1 MDNDFEN
8 ESYRYWQEKAIS
20 QLTLT
25 NQFLTGISLAFLAFC
40 FDQFNFKYF
49 NLVESYKEI
58 NWSIT
63 CQALSV
69 GFIMLSVILGIVVI
83 FVRLIDF
90 RITRNISLTKDR
102 ITSTYAENTKKGSSR
117 KGEIFDLEFPKPKA
131 IKMFEVVF
139 FVIFRQIEM
148 IKRKE
153 IRTCIDIRKLNKRVN
168 KLRWISFILGNI
180 SWKIPSLQLLMIL
193 VSLVCFVISLK
204 LV

>member
-1 MDNDFEN
+1 
-8 ESYRYWQEKAIS
+8 
-20 QLTLT
+20 
-25 NQFLTGISLAFLAFC
+25 
-40 FDQFNFKYF
+40 
-49 NLVESYKEI
+49 
-58 NWSIT
+58 
-63 CQALSV
+63 
-69 GFIMLSVILGIVVI
+69 MLSVILGIVVI